1 MNTPDGV
8 ELQIQA
14 QSVRKVEYYLFVP
27 DPHHTNLIPA
37 ATDVFVDENRIG
49 EYIQDHSL
57 ISRTQSGELFK
68 ILLKKYDF
76 STPYMLYVGANK
88 YDCHSIIDVL
98 LSTSVQSTESMLEA
112 FPFDC

>member
-1 MNTPDGV
+1 MSLWMKTAS
-8 ELQIQA
+8 ESIF
-14 QSVRKVEYYLFVP
+14 R
-27 DPHHTNLIPA
+27 T
-37 ATDVFVDENRIG
+37 
-49 EYIQDHSL
+49 HSL

-76 STPYMLYVGANK
+76 STPYMLYVGANE